1 MGRPKR
7 NVVTFTDATVPVPLD
22 EKQQRLKARQLAEL
36 CDKIDSERAAAKAD
50 AGGAR
55 KKIRALED
63 QRRLLAECVR
73 TGSEKQN
80 AQAELFREPNKT
92 RLLDEDADVEDSDLE
107 ADDLDSALLGE
118 EDAQA
123 EADDRAIDKAKDAF
137 AAPAASNGPDERDA
151 FLANKSATRAP
162 VTSILDGRT
171 QDERDADANEAL
183 GEIIE
188 GEAAKLEAA
197 KLEAAAAPA
206 PMVSSVADF
215 VDSWDQPLEDITPP
229 ATGKAR
235 GSRKPKNGNGET
247 PKT

>member
-22 EKQQRLKARQLAEL
+22 EKQQRMKARQLAEL

-80 AQAELFREPNKT
+80 AQAELFGSKSKAT
-92 RLLDEDADVEDSDLE
+92 TSVDEEDEDSDLE
-107 ADDLDSALLGE
+107 ADDLDSARLGE

-123 EADDRAIDKAKDAF
+123 EADDRAIDKAKDAPEPNPF
-137 AAPAASNGPDERDA
+137 TASQHGPTMTDERDA

-171 QDERDADANEAL
+171 QAERDADANEAL

-188 GEAAKLEAA
+188 GEAAKLEAD
-197 KLEAAAAPA
+197 AAPA

-215 VDSWDQPLEDITPP
+215 GDPWDAPLEDITPP
-229 ATGKAR
+229 ATTKSKGT
-235 GSRKPKNGNGET
+235 RKPKNGEA